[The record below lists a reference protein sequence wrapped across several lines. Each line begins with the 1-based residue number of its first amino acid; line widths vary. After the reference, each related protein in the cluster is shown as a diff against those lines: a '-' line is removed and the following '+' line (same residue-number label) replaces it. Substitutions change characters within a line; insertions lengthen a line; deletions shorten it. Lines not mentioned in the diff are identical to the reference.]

1 MFNPRST
8 KPAKVLAIALIIS
21 ANSVINAS
29 AAGPAISTASQVV
42 NTILSGKSAP
52 AVSLG
57 KNGDFYIDVQQLTF
71 YGPKKNGLWPAGIS
85 LKGSDGKN
93 GIDGKNGSDGSTSKA
108 VTGPAGPKGETGA
121 TGPAGPKG
129 EIGRAHV

>member
-1 MFNPRST
+1 MFNCRSS
-8 KPAKVLAIALIIS
+8 KLYKVLALALIMS
-21 ANSVINAS
+21 TNTVINS
-29 AAGPAISTASQVV
+29 LAAGPAISTTSQVV

-52 AVSLG
+52 ALSLG
-57 KNGDFYIDVQQLTF
+57 KNGDFYIDVMQMTF

-93 GIDGKNGSDGSTSKA
+93 GNDGKNGSDGSTSKA

-121 TGPAGPKG
+121 AGPAGPAAWTG
-129 EIGRAHV
+129 